1 MSALE
6 RNFGYNVYQFEFK
19 FLPNIKAKLSA
30 KLRSCQSSQSMSQ
43 HVLFNVSVQAGSQ
56 LGKTGDKFE
65 WSRGRRRSRREVEA
79 GEGEWWNR
87 AGSLAKWEDFIS
99 CVLFLKLIL
108 GNCLAACTNTHTH
121 IHIYIIHR
129 RRLT

>member
-1 MSALE
+1 MIFQINLKTLKINQDNFSSTLPIYALKLMSALE

-65 WSRGRRRSRREVEA
+65 WSRGRRS
-79 GEGEWWNR
+79 
-87 AGSLAKWEDFIS
+87 
-99 CVLFLKLIL
+99 
-108 GNCLAACTNTHTH
+108 
-121 IHIYIIHR
+121 
-129 RRLT
+129 

>member
-1 MSALE
+1 
-6 RNFGYNVYQFEFK
+6 
-19 FLPNIKAKLSA
+19 
-30 KLRSCQSSQSMSQ
+30 MSQ

-65 WSRGRRRSRREVEA
+65 WSRGRRRSSRLKLGRAEE
-79 GEGEWWNR
+79 WNR

-108 GNCLAACTNTHTH
+108 GNCLAACTNTYTHT
-121 IHIYIIHR
+121 
-129 RRLT
+129 